1 MKIKNVGKDEFFWM
15 IERLRDFSR
24 EMDIWEPV
32 AHQLDIDIEE
42 IKVSANSLLQ
52 IMQVMD
58 SQVEDDPTNEA
69 LKNQCL
75 SFYEM
80 GMEMCTKMEDLHT
93 QLEAKSETERSD
105 S

>member
-1 MKIKNVGKDEFFWM
+1 
-15 IERLRDFSR
+15 
-24 EMDIWEPV
+24 MDIWGPV

-52 IMQVMD
+52 IMQIMD
-58 SQVEDDPTNEA
+58 SQIEDDPTNEA
-69 LKNQCL
+69 LKSQCL

>member
-1 MKIKNVGKDEFFWM
+1 M